1 MDTIPL
7 GHAAPPA
14 ALLFFTA
21 VVALAVGSF
30 LNVVI
35 LRLPRRLA
43 WQWQFSAA
51 SKETVTDPA
60 EPPPGLVRPGS
71 QCPACNYSIRWWE
84 NIPLLSYVL
93 LRGRCS
99 RCDAPISLRYPA
111 VEALTALLS
120 ISVVWILG
128 LDWHTAAALVLTW
141 GLIVLSFIDLDH
153 MLLPDVITLPLL
165 WLGLLVNLAGGFCDI
180 SSAVIGAV
188 SGYLVLWFIF
198 HAYRMVSGREG
209 FGYGDFKLLAAL
221 GAWLGWQ
228 MLPLVLLLAS
238 LSGAVL
244 GIALI
249 LLTRRE
255 AQQPLS
261 FGPYLAAAGWIAL
274 LWGNAFLESYL
285 HFAVIN
291 V

>member
-1 MDTIPL
+1 
-7 GHAAPPA
+7 
-14 ALLFFTA
+14 
-21 VVALAVGSF
+21 
-30 LNVVI
+30 
-35 LRLPRRLA
+35 
-43 WQWQFSAA
+43 
-51 SKETVTDPA
+51 
-60 EPPPGLVRPGS
+60 
-71 QCPACNYSIRWWE
+71 
-84 NIPLLSYVL
+84 
-93 LRGRCS
+93 
-99 RCDAPISLRYPA
+99 
-111 VEALTALLS
+111 LTALLS
-120 ISVVWILG
+120 ITVVWVLG

-165 WLGLLVNLAGGFCDI
+165 WLGLLVNLSGGFCDI
-180 SSAVIGAV
+180 GSAVIGAV

-255 AQQPLS
+255 AEQPLS

-274 LWGNAFLESYL
+274 LWGDTFLDSYL